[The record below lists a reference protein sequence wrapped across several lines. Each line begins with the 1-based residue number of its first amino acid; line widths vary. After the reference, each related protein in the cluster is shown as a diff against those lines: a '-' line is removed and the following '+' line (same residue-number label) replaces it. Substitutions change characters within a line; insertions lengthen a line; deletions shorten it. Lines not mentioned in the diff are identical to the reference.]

1 MHPLDEHALDYITLE
16 AIDIVVNMDPR
27 LLAIERKKN
36 LLKAKIKEKQ
46 MHGDR
51 ASLHA
56 SLPASVERVVYD
68 KKIIVWKS
76 FLQECG
82 YDDMEVVDFMTKG
95 VLLVGPHHHPSCY
108 AVKIKPATL
117 TEDELRESA
126 IF

>member
-1 MHPLDEHALDYITLE
+1 M
-16 AIDIVVNMDPR
+16 
-27 LLAIERKKN
+27 
-36 LLKAKIKEKQ
+36 
-46 MHGDR
+46 
-51 ASLHA
+51 
-56 SLPASVERVVYD
+56 PASVERVVYD
-68 KKIIVWKS
+68 KKIILWKS

-95 VLLVGPHHHPSCY
+95 VLLVGPRHHPSCY